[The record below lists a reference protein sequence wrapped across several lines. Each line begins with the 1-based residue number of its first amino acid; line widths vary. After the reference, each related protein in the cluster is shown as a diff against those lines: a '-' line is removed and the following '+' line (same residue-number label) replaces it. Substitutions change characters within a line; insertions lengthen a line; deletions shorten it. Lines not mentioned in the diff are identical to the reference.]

1 MSRAALEKVKAF
13 GMTNQ
18 MMLED
23 LSRVEVS
30 YGIELG
36 HVPAANRAADQVY
49 YPQIDASVR
58 AEAAEMS
65 GYYEVFYSL
74 EKSIRALVSET
85 IQAAEG
91 TADWWNASARVPAS
105 IKTEVQQRIQKE
117 TDAAVTLRSDD
128 ELDYTTFGELA
139 DLIVANWDIFGGVL
153 FQSKK
158 ALQRVMANLNALR
171 NPIAH
176 CTALADD
183 EKIRLQLSVRDWFR
197 LLE

>member
-1 MSRAALEKVKAF
+1 MSRAALEKIKAF

-18 MMLED
+18 MLLED
-23 LSRVEVS
+23 LTRIEANHAV
-30 YGIELG
+30 ELG
-36 HVPAANRAADQVY
+36 HLPTANRAADQVY

-65 GYYEVFYSL
+65 SYYEVFYSL
-74 EKSIRALVSET
+74 EKSIRALVSDT
-85 IQAAEG
+85 IQTAES
-91 TADWWNASARVPAS
+91 TDDWWDASARVPS
-105 IKTEVQQRIQKE
+105 NIKNEVQQRIQKE
-117 TDAAVTLRSDD
+117 MDAGVTLRSDD

-139 DLIVANWDIFGGVL
+139 DIIVANWDIFGGVM

-158 ALQRVMANLNALR
+158 ALQRVMANLNTLR

-176 CTALADD
+176 CTALAED
-183 EKIRLQLSVRDWFR
+183 EKLRLQLSVRDWFR